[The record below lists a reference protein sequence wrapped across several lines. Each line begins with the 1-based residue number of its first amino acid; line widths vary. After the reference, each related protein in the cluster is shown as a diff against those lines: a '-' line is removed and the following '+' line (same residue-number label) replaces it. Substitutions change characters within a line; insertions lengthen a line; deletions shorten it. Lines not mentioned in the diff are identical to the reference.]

1 MWHKNRELQGYYKV
15 MQEIMELHTR
25 ALTIGE
31 LKQEME
37 KIPLSADLTTCMDY
51 RDYVD
56 SEER

>member
-1 MWHKNRELQGYYKV
+1 M

-56 SEER
+56 LEGGL